1 MHRIATRHVLRYLAG
16 IRSHRRVCQVSVFS
30 RSDFPLHE
38 ISVRRLNHIVA
49 LAEEGSFARAAERVH
64 LSQPALSRSVQA
76 IEEELGLR
84 LFDRATRGVAVTQA
98 GKLIIERARRVLFE
112 AGCLVRDVELLK
124 THEAG
129 EVRIG
134 LGPYP
139 AALLLP
145 DLLTAFAGSY
155 PNVQMKAELNHSH
168 VMIEMLLK
176 EHLDF
181 LVIDRRVLPDDTSL
195 AVRRMPRHNG
205 NWFARAGHPL
215 MQRGPVPSSALRDYP
230 IVTVP
235 LPHYMHNAV
244 RRLLKIRSHEPI
256 TFHLECNDVRVL
268 KSYLET
274 SDALLFATASV
285 TRRELEAKTLAAVP
299 LTDAPRT
306 GLEFAIVSLA
316 ERTMSPAGEV
326 ALALTESMLNEANI
340 D

>member
-1 MHRIATRHVLRYLAG
+1 M
-16 IRSHRRVCQVSVFS
+16 
-30 RSDFPLHE
+30 HE

-76 IEEELGLR
+76 IEDELGLR

-129 EVRIG
+129 DVRIG

-145 DLLTAFAGSY
+145 DLLTAFADSH
-155 PNVQMKAELNHSH
+155 PNVHMKAELNHAN

-176 EHLDF
+176 EQLDF
-181 LVIDRRVLPDDTSL
+181 LVLDRRVLPDDTALS
-195 AVRRMPRHNG
+195 VRRLPRHHG
-205 NWFARAGHPL
+205 SWFARTGHPL

-230 IVTVP
+230 IVSVP
-235 LPHYMHNAV
+235 LPHSMHNAL
-244 RRLLKIRSHEPI
+244 RRLLKIRSHEPVK
-256 TFHLECNDVRVL
+256 FQLECNDVRVL
-268 KSYLET
+268 KGYLET

-285 TRRELEAKTLAAVP
+285 TRRELEAKTLAAIPV
-299 LTDAPRT
+299 TDAPRT

-326 ALALTESMLNEANI
+326 AFALTERMLNEANA
-340 D
+340 DR